1 MCSAKTRGPPTS
13 ATPGPATCGSWRTC
27 LPVRL
32 WRRHRGAAG
41 GGPPGPWAAAQQRTA
56 GGQRV
61 CRQRVGGAHHR
72 GCAHQGTR
80 QCQRGGPGDGYH
92 PTCHA
97 LEVARPWYRCRILP
111 GARSPVIRQARPAG
125 TAQAPPEASIP
136 CRGGRIGLPRTRGW
150 RAYRPHARGRPSA
163 VAQAQAGP
171 GRCARPGDHRRS
183 GSLLW
188 LRLGRRA
195 GPSAAAS
202 PILKLSPAE
211 GRSATP
217 RRSNEAPERCL
228 PGGGPARVP
237 ASNPE
242 RPVSRFALRG
252 AQSEVAARAGT
263 DPQRRSEESAMTFPR
278 GGWARGR

>member
-41 GGPPGPWAAAQQRTA
+41 GGPPGLWAAAQQRTA

-183 GSLLW
+183 GSLAW
-188 LRLGRRA
+188 LCSKRSA
-195 GPSAAAS
+195 EPSASAS
-202 PILKLSPAE
+202 SILKVSPAE
-211 GRSATP
+211 GDRRRLGEATRPPSGVSQAEGQHGYRRATP
-217 RRSNEAPERCL
+217 KGPCPDPPCGVASRRWPRG
-228 PGGGPARVP
+228 PGP
-237 ASNPE
+237 
-242 RPVSRFALRG
+242 
-252 AQSEVAARAGT
+252 T
-263 DPQRRSEESAMTFPR
+263 HSEEVR
-278 GGWARGR
+278 KAR